1 MYWSEVK
8 GQMSTLKQDLS
19 TLSWSHMS
27 KETRDEATV
36 VLGSVLDEGKVF
48 GTMSNRILL
57 LRLKV
62 LGAWRQNCLGRQFK
76 PFISQ
81 MRKLRS
87 REGKQLVQ
95 KCTGNYSEGL
105 RLEARISGAQNC
117 VLPTVSPCEG
127 PLLWATQP

>member
-1 MYWSEVK
+1 
-8 GQMSTLKQDLS
+8 
-19 TLSWSHMS
+19 MS
-27 KETRDEATV
+27 KETRGEATV

-57 LRLKV
+57 LRLKL
-62 LGAWRQNCLGRQFK
+62 LGAWRQNCFGRQFK

-105 RLEARISGAQNC
+105 RLEARISRAQNC
-117 VLPTVSPCEG
+117 VLPYRLS
-127 PLLWATQP
+127 L